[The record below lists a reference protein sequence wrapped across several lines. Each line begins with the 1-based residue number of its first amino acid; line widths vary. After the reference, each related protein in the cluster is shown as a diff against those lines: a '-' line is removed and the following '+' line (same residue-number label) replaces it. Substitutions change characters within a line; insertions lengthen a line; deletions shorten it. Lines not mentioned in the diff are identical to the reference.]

1 MVIKRNK
8 ERSEPEIPSASLPDI
23 VFQLLIFFLVTTT
36 IDVDKGLDLIL
47 PPPGDVEI
55 ELAKKNIANILIN
68 DAGQILIDEEVVPV
82 EEVDNI
88 IRNKLLENDKLVVSV
103 KTARKTK
110 YDIYIRVIDQ
120 LKRAGATRIS
130 LAEPEEA

>member
-1 MVIKRNK
+1 MAIKRNR
-8 ERSEPEIPSASLPDI
+8 ERGEPEIPSASLPDI

-36 IDVDKGLDLIL
+36 IDVDKGLDLVL
-47 PPPGDVEI
+47 PPPGDVQI
-55 ELAKKNIANILIN
+55 ELAKKNITNILIN
-68 DAGQILIDEEVVPV
+68 DAGQILIDEEIIPV

-88 IRNKLLENDKLVVSV
+88 VRDKLLENDKLVVSV

-110 YDIYIRVIDQ
+110 YEIYIKVIDQ

-130 LAEPEEA
+130 IAEPEEA

>member
-1 MVIKRNK
+1 MAIKRRRDRG
-8 ERSEPEIPSASLPDI
+8 EIEIPSASLPDI

-36 IDVDKGLDLIL
+36 IDVDKGLDLVL

-55 ELAKKNIANILIN
+55 EISQKNITNLLIN
-68 DAGQILIDEEVVPV
+68 DVGQILVDGQIIPV

-88 IRNKLLENDKLVVSV
+88 VRDKLLENERLVISL

-110 YDIYIRVIDQ
+110 YDIYIRVLDQ

-130 LAEPEEA
+130 IAEPEES

>member
-1 MVIKRNK
+1 MAIKRNR

-36 IDVDKGLDLIL
+36 IDVDKGLDLVL
-47 PPPGDVEI
+47 PPPGDIQIKIPE
-55 ELAKKNIANILIN
+55 KNITNILIN
-68 DAGQILIDEEVVPV
+68 DVGQILIDKEIVPV

-88 IRNKLLENDKLVVSV
+88 VRDKLLANDKLVVSV

-110 YDIYIRVIDQ
+110 YEIYIKVIDQ
-120 LKRAGATRIS
+120 LKKAGATRIS
-130 LAEPEEA
+130 IAEPEES

>member
-1 MVIKRNK
+1 MAIKKRRDK
-8 ERSEPEIPSASLPDI
+8 AEIEIPSASLPDI

-36 IDVDKGLDLIL
+36 IDVDKGLDLVL
-47 PPPGDVEI
+47 PPIGENIEI
-55 ELAKKNIANILIN
+55 KQKNITNLLIN
-68 DAGQILIDEEVVPV
+68 DVGQILIDEDIVPV

-88 IRNKLLENDKLVVSV
+88 IRDKILENDKLIVSV

-110 YDIYIRVIDQ
+110 YDIYVRVIDQ

-130 LAEPEEA
+130 IAEPEES

>member
-1 MVIKRNK
+1 MAIKKRRDK
-8 ERSEPEIPSASLPDI
+8 AEIEIPSASLPDI

-36 IDVDKGLDLIL
+36 IDVDKGLDLVL
-47 PPPGDVEI
+47 PPIGENIEI
-55 ELAKKNIANILIN
+55 QQKNITNLLIN
-68 DAGQILIDEEVVPV
+68 DVGQILIDEEIVPV

-88 IRNKLLENDKLVVSV
+88 IRDKILENDKLIVSV

-110 YDIYIRVIDQ
+110 YDIYVRVIDQ

-130 LAEPEEA
+130 IAEPEES

>member
-1 MVIKRNK
+1 MVVKRNR

-36 IDVDKGLDLIL
+36 IDVDKGLDLVL

-55 ELAKKNIANILIN
+55 EIQSKNIANILIN
-68 DAGQILIDEEVVPV
+68 DAGQILIDEELVPV

-88 IRNKLLENDKLVVSV
+88 VRNKLLENDKLIVSV

-130 LAEPEEA
+130 IAEPEEA

>member
-1 MVIKRNK
+1 MAIQKRR
-8 ERSEPEIPSASLPDI
+8 ERGEIEIPSASLPDI

-36 IDVDKGLDLIL
+36 IDVDKGLDLVL

-55 ELAKKNIANILIN
+55 EISQKNITNLLIN
-68 DAGQILIDEEVVPV
+68 DVGQILVDGQIIPV

-88 IRNKLLENDKLVVSV
+88 VRDKLLENERLVISL

-110 YDIYIRVIDQ
+110 YDIYIRVLDQ

-130 LAEPEEA
+130 IAEPEES

>member
-1 MVIKRNK
+1 MAIKKRRDK
-8 ERSEPEIPSASLPDI
+8 AEIEIPSASLPDI

-36 IDVDKGLDLIL
+36 IDVDKGLDLVL
-47 PPPGDVEI
+47 PPIGENIEI
-55 ELAKKNIANILIN
+55 QQKNITNLLIN
-68 DAGQILIDEEVVPV
+68 DVGQILIDEEIVPV

-88 IRNKLLENDKLVVSV
+88 IRDKILDNDKLIVSV

-110 YDIYIRVIDQ
+110 YDIYVRVIDQ

-130 LAEPEEA
+130 IAEPEES

>member
-1 MVIKRNK
+1 MAIKKRRDK
-8 ERSEPEIPSASLPDI
+8 AEIEIPSASLPDI

-36 IDVDKGLDLIL
+36 IDVDKGLDLVL
-47 PPPGDVEI
+47 PPIGENIEI
-55 ELAKKNIANILIN
+55 QQKNITNLLIN
-68 DAGQILIDEEVVPV
+68 DVGQILIDEDIVPV

-88 IRNKLLENDKLVVSV
+88 IRDKILENDKLIVSV

-110 YDIYIRVIDQ
+110 YDIYVRVIDQ

-130 LAEPEEA
+130 IAEPEES

>member
-1 MVIKRNK
+1 MAIKRNR
-8 ERSEPEIPSASLPDI
+8 ERMEPDIPSASLPDI

-47 PPPGDVEI
+47 PPPGQDVIEI
-55 ELAKKNIANILIN
+55 REKNIANVLIN
-68 DAGQILIDEEVVPV
+68 DAGQILIDQEIVTA

-88 IRNKLLENDKLVVSV
+88 VRDKLLDNPKLIISL
-103 KTARKTK
+103 KTSRKTK
-110 YDIYIRVIDQ
+110 YEIYIKVLDQ

-130 LAEPEEA
+130 IAEPEEA